1 MKALIEGMIVSNK
14 LDRNQKGEN
23 YRNIQI
29 MQVSDNEDAE
39 LIRVKDFDLSYDA
52 KGSLFRSWCNINVW
66 SLNGKSGASIKV
78 LEHVQADVVQM
89 PFKKTDVK

>member
-29 MQVSDNEDAE
+29 MQVSDDEDAE
-39 LIRVKDFDLSYDA
+39 LIRIKDFDLSYDV
-52 KGSLFRSWCNINVW
+52 KGSMFRAWCNINVW
-66 SLNGKSGASIKV
+66 SMNGKSGASIKA
-78 LEHVQADVVQM
+78 LEHVHAEVVNM
-89 PFKKTDVK
+89 PQKAAKA